1 MKQLAFFITY
11 QIPIYTDYIIF
22 LTTCTPMKIYRY
34 CRVTVGW
41 GVGGFIFIRE
51 KWTGTAVI
59 TYCPFPQ
66 EKTLSMY
73 FLSKVHVNGVSI
85 SSNIVLFFKRC
96 NRDTF
101 ISFWHYFAS
110 LGVSL
115 GKGFGG
121 GSKWGLGGGVKLSF
135 VSLSLTSGLTPFP
148 YTHHRTELLA
158 TSTGL
163 ALGKKRDSL
172 YICLSFISCF

>member
-1 MKQLAFFITY
+1 MKQLAFLITY
-11 QIPIYTDYIIF
+11 QIPIYTDYN
-22 LTTCTPMKIYRY
+22 TPMKIYRY

-41 GVGGFIFIRE
+41 GGGGFIFLRE

-73 FLSKVHVNGVSI
+73 FLSKVHVNGVSR

-110 LGVSL
+110 LSVIF
-115 GKGFGG
+115 GKGIRGG
-121 GSKWGLGGGVKLSF
+121 GGPNEGGGKIIFCLAVVNFRFDPLP
-135 VSLSLTSGLTPFP
+135 LHTPS
-148 YTHHRTELLA
+148 Y
-158 TSTGL
+158 
-163 ALGKKRDSL
+163 
-172 YICLSFISCF
+172 